1 MSKNDV
7 GLMALAAALA
17 DEMRLFGAESA
28 ELSSDNLKLGVRV
41 TIKVSELNND

>member
-17 DEMRLFGAESA
+17 EEMRSFGAESA
-28 ELSSDNLKLGVRV
+28 ELSSDILKLGVRV
-41 TIKVSELNND
+41 TVKVKEMS

>member
-17 DEMRLFGAESA
+17 DEMRIFGAETA

-41 TIKVSELNND
+41 TVKVKQIES